1 MQIDKRTIIKK
12 ISMFILLLIVILLLI
27 LGIQTSKFSDIKKYE
42 SDKSPR
48 DNMSQTR
55 SSSSNTKDYSMQ
67 VTIEN
72 DTIANL
78 GDFTF
83 NIAGNKKL
91 VANISLKYKSNT
103 KDNSWFESNS
113 NNDVKKEILQKSVIL
128 RDAAISTMLGSS
140 RVTADS
146 SRMRKALKETL
157 NNNLSTGKVEEVYF
171 NKFIIQ

>member
-12 ISMFILLLIVILLLI
+12 MSIFILLLIVILLLI
-27 LGIQTSKFSDIKKYE
+27 LGIQTSKFSNIKKYE

-48 DNMSQTR
+48 DIMSQTR
-55 SSSSNTKDYSMQ
+55 PSSSSTKNYSME
-67 VTIEN
+67 VTIVN

-103 KDNSWFESNS
+103 KDSSWLGSDSND
-113 NNDVKKEILQKSVIL
+113 DVKKEILQKSAIL
-128 RDAAISTMLGSS
+128 RDAAIGTMLGSS

-157 NNNLSTGKVEEVYF
+157 NSNLSAGRVEEVYF